1 MGKKL
6 YVGNLAPDVTD
17 QDLQGL
23 FAQAGA
29 CESVAVVSDKGTGQS
44 RGFGFVEM
52 GSVPEAQLAIEKLNG
67 TDLKGR
73 ALTVSEARDQSRS
86 ASGGDRPRR

>member
-17 QDLQGL
+17 KDLEGL
-23 FAQAGA
+23 FAQAGM
-29 CESVAVVSDKGTGQS
+29 CESVAVVSDKGSGQS

-52 GSVPEAQLAIEKLNG
+52 GSVPEAQMAIEKLNG

-73 ALTVSEARDQSRS
+73 ALNVSEARDQARS
-86 ASGGDRPRR
+86 TNGGDRPRR